1 MNAQARR
8 SEPAVKKAP
17 ALSPLGALNA
27 HIAQASRQAR
37 AELSANAAHH
47 GGPWPELRS
56 AARFR
61 ETWSRISAEEEVTQ
75 AAERAP
81 DNAGPLN
88 SHMLVLRTL
97 GLMQEL
103 SPDYLRRFISHAE
116 TLLWLDQAGT
126 LAKSTA
132 AKAKVAGSKAKVV
145 RQKSAGKV

>member
-1 MNAQARR
+1 MNAVQRGR
-8 SEPAVKKAP
+8 EPVAKKAP

-37 AELSANAAHH
+37 AELSTNTAHG

-61 ETWSRISAEEEVTQ
+61 ETWSRISAEEEVIQ
-75 AAERAP
+75 AVERAP

-97 GLMQEL
+97 GLMQDL
-103 SPDYLRRFISHAE
+103 SPDYLRRFMAHAE
-116 TLLWLDQAGT
+116 TLLWLDQAGGR
-126 LAKSTA
+126 LKPPV
-132 AKAKVAGSKAKVV
+132 AKAKGARKGP
-145 RQKSAGKV
+145 

>member
-17 ALSPLGALNA
+17 ALSPLGTLNA

-75 AAERAP
+75 AVERAP

-126 LAKSTA
+126 KLA
-132 AKAKVAGSKAKVV
+132 VGSVKLK
-145 RQKSAGKV
+145 RKMQQGKK

>member
-1 MNAQARR
+1 MNAAQRGR
-8 SEPAVKKAP
+8 EPVAKKAP
-17 ALSPLGALNA
+17 ALSPLGELNA

-37 AELSANAAHH
+37 AKLSANAAHS

-75 AAERAP
+75 AVERAP

-97 GLMQEL
+97 GLMQKL
-103 SPDYLRRFISHAE
+103 SPDYLRRFLSHAE
-116 TLLWLDQAGT
+116 TLLWLDQAGVRMK
-126 LAKSTA
+126 LPS
-132 AKAKVAGSKAKVV
+132 GKAKVV
-145 RQKSAGKV
+145 RQKPSLKG

>member
-8 SEPAVKKAP
+8 SDPVLKKAT

-27 HIAQASRQAR
+27 HIAQASRLAR
-37 AELSANAAHH
+37 AELSANAALH

-61 ETWSRISAEEEVTQ
+61 ETWSRFSAEEEVTQ
-75 AAERAP
+75 AVERAP

-116 TLLWLDQAGT
+116 TLLWLYQAGT

-132 AKAKVAGSKAKVV
+132 AKAKVAGAKAKVV
-145 RQKSAGKV
+145 RQKSAGKG